1 MPLVIISGYPKSGK
15 TTFANLLLNYLETR
29 LINDNIKDKKV
40 ILINEEMLS
49 INKSDGYKDSNNEKK
64 TRGALKSACNTAL
77 NSDCYVIIDSL
88 NYIKGYRYELY
99 CIARSIRSPHCVCWI
114 QCDNDISIK
123 FNNDLKSLESSSLE
137 AYDDKILLDLR
148 LRFEEPNYKNRWDNP
163 LFTINMTPN
172 KDKIDEV
179 EQSLKLLSVEDN
191 TQQQSQ
197 SQPIKKSSWQKK
209 DKNKIISIDNS
220 KKDNEI
226 INPNVSTTPPSS
238 STATPPSSSSSST
251 TTTLKTIFF
260 SGTEKSAQDTVSGM
274 SSNDAFEQIWDH
286 FIGASV
292 PLPNS
297 STIAAPKGDAER
309 LYELDRISQ
318 LITQTMIQHQIDFNE
333 GDPIIFTE
341 YDRTITLHRHVSLN
355 ELQRHRRQYVKIT
368 GQYASNYTT
377 NKEIGASFIDFL
389 DVQL

>member
-1 MPLVIISGYPKSGK
+1 MPLVIVCGYPKSGK
-15 TTFANLLLNYLETR
+15 TTFSNALVNYIETK
-29 LINDNIKDKKV
+29 LKNDNIKDKKV
-40 ILINEEMLS
+40 ILINEESLS
-49 INKSDGYKDSNNEKK
+49 INKSEGYKDSHNEKK

-77 NSDCYVIIDSL
+77 NTDCYVIIDSL

-114 QCDNDISIK
+114 QCDNDISLK
-123 FNNDLKSLESSSLE
+123 FNNDLKLSELSSFES
-137 AYDDKILLDLR
+137 YDEKILLDLK
-148 LRFEEPNYKNRWDNP
+148 LRFEEPNSKNRWDNP
-163 LFTINMTPN
+163 LFTINMTPITN
-172 KDKIDEV
+172 EKTLEENVKSISITDNTILLS
-179 EQSLKLLSVEDN
+179 QSLPIL
-191 TQQQSQ
+191 Q
-197 SQPIKKSSWQKK
+197 QPIKKSSWQKK
-209 DKNKIISIDNS
+209 EKNKTNLDN
-220 KKDNEI
+220 DNETI
-226 INPNVSTTPPSS
+226 KTIV
-238 STATPPSSSSSST
+238 SSSSMSITST
-251 TTTLKTIFF
+251 STQPTTLKTVFF
-260 SGTEKSAQDTVSGM
+260 SGTEKSVEERVSGI
-274 SSNDAFEQIWDH
+274 SPDEAFQQIFDH

-297 STIAAPKGDAER
+297 STISAPKGDAER

-318 LITQTMIQHQIDFNE
+318 LITQTIIQHQIDFNE

-341 YDRTITLHRHVSLN
+341 YDRTITLHRHVSLI

>member
-15 TTFANLLLNYLETR
+15 TTFANLLVNYLETR

-123 FNNDLKSLESSSLE
+123 FNNDLRSSESSSLE
-137 AYDDKILLDLR
+137 AYDEKILLDLR

-179 EQSLKLLSVEDN
+179 EKSLKLLSVEDN
-191 TQQQSQ
+191 TQQQPQ

-220 KKDNEI
+220 NKDNEI
-226 INPNVSTTPPSS
+226 INPYL
-238 STATPPSSSSSST
+238 STATTTTPSSLSSSSSS
-251 TTTLKTIFF
+251 TTLKTIFF

-333 GDPIIFTE
+333 GDPVIFTE

-377 NKEIGASFIDFL
+377 NKEIGASFIDIL

>member
-1 MPLVIISGYPKSGK
+1 
-15 TTFANLLLNYLETR
+15 
-29 LINDNIKDKKV
+29 
-40 ILINEEMLS
+40 
-49 INKSDGYKDSNNEKK
+49 
-64 TRGALKSACNTAL
+64 
-77 NSDCYVIIDSL
+77 
-88 NYIKGYRYELY
+88 
-99 CIARSIRSPHCVCWI
+99 
-114 QCDNDISIK
+114 
-123 FNNDLKSLESSSLE
+123 
-137 AYDDKILLDLR
+137 
-148 LRFEEPNYKNRWDNP
+148 
-163 LFTINMTPN
+163 
-172 KDKIDEV
+172 
-179 EQSLKLLSVEDN
+179 
-191 TQQQSQ
+191 
-197 SQPIKKSSWQKK
+197 
-209 DKNKIISIDNS
+209 
-220 KKDNEI
+220 
-226 INPNVSTTPPSS
+226 
-238 STATPPSSSSSST
+238 
-251 TTTLKTIFF
+251 
-260 SGTEKSAQDTVSGM
+260 M